1 MKAFVTGATGFLGS
15 HVARVL
21 AEQGA
26 ELRLL
31 VRPTSDLRNLDG
43 LNADRVVGDLR
54 DAASI
59 SKALSGCDVVFHVAA
74 DYRLWVRDP
83 DEMYRSNVEGTR
95 SLLEA
100 ARKQGVRRVVY
111 TSSVA
116 TMGFTS
122 NHAWTGEGARPHTST
137 VADEESPV
145 SLADMIGHY
154 KRSKFMAEQV
164 AVEAARSGV
173 DVVIVN
179 PTTPI
184 GERDIKPTPTGRIVV
199 DFLKRKF
206 PAYVETGLNLVDAT
220 ECARGHVQALEK
232 GRSGERYILG
242 GENLTLKQIL
252 DRLAAITGL
261 PSPTVKLPYIFA
273 LAAGVVDEMVTG
285 RLLGREPRATID
297 AVRMGRKMMFVSS
310 AKAERELGWRTV
322 PVDGAHCAGRWT
334 GSGAT
339 GMSRIAIIAAME
351 REVGPL
357 IRNWK
362 VRTMEHGGR
371 RYRLFENGE
380 ATLVCG
386 GIGAEAARRATEA
399 VIREVNPVRVISVGF
414 AGALDASLQV
424 GHVFEPRT
432 VINAADGV
440 RTEVGSGEGILV
452 SSATVAGKE
461 QKIRFRQSLWRECGG
476 HGSRSRGARS
486 AGAGSRV
493 RSFESHLRRRRFHPA
508 RVGSLCGGR
517 RELSVRPLRVPCGS
531 APVAVGRDDCA
542 GAE

>member
-1 MKAFVTGATGFLGS
+1 MLAFVTGATGFLGS
-15 HVARVL
+15 HVARAL

-26 ELRLL
+26 DLRLL
-31 VRPTSDLRNLDG
+31 VRPTSDLRNIDDLR
-43 LNADRVVGDLR
+43 ADRVTGDLR

-59 SKALSGCDVVFHVAA
+59 EKALAGCDVVFHVAA

-95 SLLEA
+95 SLLKA
-100 ARKQGVRRVVY
+100 AQKQGARRVVY

-122 NHAWTGEGARPHTST
+122 GLNHDRA
-137 VADEESPV
+137 ADEESPV
-145 SLADMIGHY
+145 GIADMIGHY

-164 AVEAARSGV
+164 AVEAAKSGV

-232 GRSGERYILG
+232 GRRGERYILG

-261 PSPTVKLPYIFA
+261 KSPTVKLPYIFA
-273 LAAGVVDEMVTG
+273 FATGVVDEMITG

-322 PVDGAHCAGRWT
+322 AVDGA
-334 GSGAT
+334 
-339 GMSRIAIIAAME
+339 M
-351 REVGPL
+351 
-357 IRNWK
+357 
-362 VRTMEHGGR
+362 R
-371 RYRLFENGE
+371 RSVEWFRANGY
-380 ATLVCG
+380 A
-386 GIGAEAARRATEA
+386 
-399 VIREVNPVRVISVGF
+399 
-414 AGALDASLQV
+414 
-424 GHVFEPRT
+424 
-432 VINAADGV
+432 
-440 RTEVGSGEGILV
+440 
-452 SSATVAGKE
+452 
-461 QKIRFRQSLWRECGG
+461 
-476 HGSRSRGARS
+476 
-486 AGAGSRV
+486 
-493 RSFESHLRRRRFHPA
+493 
-508 RVGSLCGGR
+508 
-517 RELSVRPLRVPCGS
+517 
-531 APVAVGRDDCA
+531 
-542 GAE
+542 

>member
-1 MKAFVTGATGFLGS
+1 MLAFVTGATGFLGS

-31 VRPTSDLRNLDG
+31 VRPTSDLRNIDDLKG
-43 LNADRVVGDLR
+43 DRVVGDLR
-54 DAASI
+54 DAGSI
-59 SKALSGCDVVFHVAA
+59 SKVLSGCDVVFHVAA
-74 DYRLWVRDP
+74 EYRLWVRDP
-83 DEMYRSNVEGTR
+83 GEMYRSNVEGTR

-122 NHAWTGEGARPHTST
+122 NHAAAELRSAWTGEGARPHTST

-164 AVEAARSGV
+164 AVAAARSGV

-179 PTTPI
+179 PTTPV
-184 GERDIKPTPTGRIVV
+184 GERDIKPTPTGRIVL

-220 ECARGHVQALEK
+220 ECARGHVQALDK
-232 GRSGERYILG
+232 GRAGERYILG

-261 PSPTVKLPYIFA
+261 KSPTLKLPYVFA
-273 LAAGVVDEMVTG
+273 LATGVVDEMVTG

-310 AKAERELGWRTV
+310 AKAGRELGWRTV
-322 PVDGAHCAGRWT
+322 PVDGA
-334 GSGAT
+334 
-339 GMSRIAIIAAME
+339 
-351 REVGPL
+351 
-357 IRNWK
+357 
-362 VRTMEHGGR
+362 
-371 RYRLFENGE
+371 
-380 ATLVCG
+380 
-386 GIGAEAARRATEA
+386 
-399 VIREVNPVRVISVGF
+399 
-414 AGALDASLQV
+414 
-424 GHVFEPRT
+424 
-432 VINAADGV
+432 
-440 RTEVGSGEGILV
+440 
-452 SSATVAGKE
+452 
-461 QKIRFRQSLWRECGG
+461 
-476 HGSRSRGARS
+476 
-486 AGAGSRV
+486 
-493 RSFESHLRRRRFHPA
+493 LRR
-508 RVGSLCGGR
+508 
-517 RELSVRPLRVPCGS
+517 SVDWFRGNGYV
-531 APVAVGRDDCA
+531 
-542 GAE
+542 

>member
-1 MKAFVTGATGFLGS
+1 MLALVTGATGFLGS

-31 VRPTSDLRNLDG
+31 VRPTSDLRNLNDDD
-43 LNADRVVGDLR
+43 LRNADRVIGDLR
-54 DAASI
+54 DSASL
-59 SKALSGCDVVFHVAA
+59 SQALSGCDVVFHVAA

-122 NHAWTGEGARPHTST
+122 NHAGAELRSGEGVRPHTSAM
-137 VADEESPV
+137 ADEESPV

-184 GERDIKPTPTGRIVV
+184 GERDIKPTPTGRIVL

-220 ECARGHVQALEK
+220 ECARGHLQALEK

-252 DRLAAITGL
+252 DKLAAITGL
-261 PSPTVKLPYIFA
+261 KSPTLKLPYVFA
-273 LAAGVVDEMVTG
+273 FATGIVDEMVTG

-310 AKAERELGWRTV
+310 AKAEQELGWRTV
-322 PVDGAHCAGRWT
+322 PVDGA
-334 GSGAT
+334 
-339 GMSRIAIIAAME
+339 
-351 REVGPL
+351 
-357 IRNWK
+357 
-362 VRTMEHGGR
+362 
-371 RYRLFENGE
+371 
-380 ATLVCG
+380 
-386 GIGAEAARRATEA
+386 
-399 VIREVNPVRVISVGF
+399 
-414 AGALDASLQV
+414 
-424 GHVFEPRT
+424 
-432 VINAADGV
+432 
-440 RTEVGSGEGILV
+440 
-452 SSATVAGKE
+452 
-461 QKIRFRQSLWRECGG
+461 
-476 HGSRSRGARS
+476 
-486 AGAGSRV
+486 
-493 RSFESHLRRRRFHPA
+493 LRR
-508 RVGSLCGGR
+508 
-517 RELSVRPLRVPCGS
+517 SVDWFRGNGYV
-531 APVAVGRDDCA
+531 
-542 GAE
+542 

>member
-1 MKAFVTGATGFLGS
+1 MLAFLTGATGFLGS

-31 VRPTSDLRNLDG
+31 VRPTSDVRNIEG
-43 LNADRVVGDLR
+43 LNADRVAGDLR

-59 SKALSGCDVVFHVAA
+59 EKALAGCDVVFHVAA

-95 SLLEA
+95 TVLEA
-100 ARKQGVRRVVY
+100 ARRQGVRRVVY

-116 TMGFTS
+116 TMGFIST
-122 NHAWTGEGARPHTST
+122 AGGETDVIASPSRAQLGRI
-137 VADEESPV
+137 ADEESPV

-164 AVEAARSGV
+164 AIEAALSGV

-179 PTTPI
+179 PTTPV
-184 GERDIKPTPTGRIVV
+184 GERDIKPTPTGRIVL
-199 DFLKRKF
+199 DFLRRKF

-220 ECARGHVQALEK
+220 ACARGHIQALEK

-261 PSPTVKLPYIFA
+261 KSPTVKLPYAFA

-310 AKAERELGWRTV
+310 EKAERELGWRTV
-322 PVDGAHCAGRWT
+322 PVDGALQR
-334 GSGAT
+334 S
-339 GMSRIAIIAAME
+339 
-351 REVGPL
+351 V
-357 IRNWK
+357 NWF
-362 VRTMEHGGR
+362 R
-371 RYRLFENGE
+371 ENGY
-380 ATLVCG
+380 A
-386 GIGAEAARRATEA
+386 
-399 VIREVNPVRVISVGF
+399 
-414 AGALDASLQV
+414 
-424 GHVFEPRT
+424 
-432 VINAADGV
+432 
-440 RTEVGSGEGILV
+440 
-452 SSATVAGKE
+452 
-461 QKIRFRQSLWRECGG
+461 
-476 HGSRSRGARS
+476 
-486 AGAGSRV
+486 
-493 RSFESHLRRRRFHPA
+493 
-508 RVGSLCGGR
+508 
-517 RELSVRPLRVPCGS
+517 
-531 APVAVGRDDCA
+531 
-542 GAE
+542 